1 MVPLHRD
8 VAPLLYFF
16 GALPFGQPCRNVY
29 FCKIKHGFM
38 TTRQRLFLLSV
49 LLAFAGVPSA
59 KGQQATSFDSLYSCF
74 SHLSRYN
81 VAYTREQ
88 VFVHLDNNAYFTGDD
103 IWYSAYVV
111 YGSNLRPTGMSRV
124 LYVELLNESGNVVQR
139 HRLRVQDGR
148 ADGNFKLDET
158 CHSGYYEIR
167 AYTRPMLNWDEA
179 GVFSRVVPVFVRPE
193 QEGAPR
199 QLELRSNVSSHRN
212 RPADAVSLPHGAV
225 ETGGLQVGFYPEG
238 GQLVDGQPLHAAFKV
253 TDGQGVSQRA
263 TLRLFS
269 ADGREVGRAAT
280 RYMGMGHIDAQAQPD
295 WSRVRAEL
303 TDEQGHTVSVSLPE
317 AHREGAAICFNA
329 QAADD
334 SLRFE
339 ISATPS
345 LRRQLLGV
353 SITCRGEAH
362 YLDTLRMGAAQK
374 MLTLPADYAGQGV
387 NELTLFTPDGR
398 ILAERLFWHEPDSLA
413 RVDVRQNRAH
423 YGACSPV
430 VLKVSVPRY
439 EDYGSNVRFSM
450 AVREAG
456 SDIVRRAPG
465 IREQLLL
472 SSSVRGYVE
481 RPEYYFE
488 SADSAHR
495 AALDLLLQVQGWRSH
510 NWQQMAGLEPM
521 RVRHPVE
528 EGMLIDGTIYDGSS
542 RRRTCPDYSLS
553 VRIVLPG
560 SNQLKGETRTDSL
573 GNFSFMAP
581 SFYGPAMGVFSAR
594 NARDKRKYC
603 IISLHRNL
611 APQPRAYWK
620 QELRLVPPQLDYTA
634 ARLTETPLFSWQD
647 TIRTDIQLREVT
659 VSEKGY
665 DDYYGGRYT
674 WMGGE
679 EYGKKYSET
688 YYNVA
693 DEVEQYMDQG
703 FDVPGTYEWLAEKD
717 RRFTLDVT
725 PEGGERLRFMGKQVI
740 TVVDNGA
747 GKLLSVDRLDDLRSM
762 MVCTDAAEISRR
774 APVGQSH
781 RIGCVLFLYTD
792 PAMNI
797 FDHRKGERIT
807 RLEGYRAPVEFYS
820 PNYRKTE
827 MPTTTDFRRTLYWNP
842 DVELDSRGEA
852 TLTFYSNSQPTQR
865 LAVSVQGFTAD
876 GHLIELER

>member
-1 MVPLHRD
+1 MNTK
-8 VAPLLYFF
+8 
-16 GALPFGQPCRNVY
+16 QC
-29 FCKIKHGFM
+29 I
-38 TTRQRLFLLSV
+38 FLLFA
-49 LLAFAGVPSA
+49 LLASVGVPA
-59 KGQQATSFDSLYSCF
+59 ARGQNHTSFDSLYSCF

-111 YGSNLRPTGMSRV
+111 YGSNLRPTEMSRV

-167 AYTRPMLNWDEA
+167 AYTRPMLNWGAD

-193 QEGAPR
+193 QEGTSR
-199 QLELRSNVSSHRN
+199 RLELRSNASSFRS
-212 RPADAVSLPHGAV
+212 RPADSVSLPHGAV
-225 ETGGLQVGFYPEG
+225 DAGGLQVGFYPEG
-238 GQLVDGQPLHAAFKV
+238 GQLVDGLPLHAAFKV
-253 TDGQGVSQRA
+253 TDSQGVSQHA

-269 ADGREVGRAAT
+269 ADGQEVARAVT
-280 RYMGMGHIDAQAQPD
+280 LYMGMGHVDAAAQSN
-295 WSRVRAEL
+295 WSQVRAEL
-303 TDEQGHTVSVSLPE
+303 TDEQGRSVSVGLPE
-317 AHREGAAICFNA
+317 SHREGAVIRYSPLS
-329 QAADD
+329 ADD

-339 ISATPS
+339 ISATPA

-362 YLDTLRMGAAQK
+362 YLDTLRMGAD
-374 MLTLPADYAGQGV
+374 MERLTLPADYAGRGV
-387 NELTLFTPDGR
+387 NELTIFTPDGR
-398 ILAERLFWHEPDSLA
+398 ILAERLFWREPDSLA
-413 RVDVRQNRAH
+413 RVDIRQNRAR
-423 YGACSPV
+423 YAACSPV

-456 SDIVRRAPG
+456 AEIVRRAPG

-495 AALDLLLQVQGWRSH
+495 SALDLLLQVQGWRSH

-521 RVRHPVE
+521 HIKYPVE

-573 GNFSFMAP
+573 GNFSFMSP

-594 NARDKRKYC
+594 NPRGKRKYC

-620 QELRLVPPQLDYTA
+620 QELRLVPPQFDFSA
-634 ARLTETPLFSWQD
+634 SRVAETPLFSWQD
-647 TIRTDIQLREVT
+647 TIRTDIQLHEVT

-679 EYGKKYSET
+679 EYGKRYSET

-703 FDVPGTYEWLAEKD
+703 YDVPGTYEWLVEKD
-717 RRFTLDVT
+717 KRFSLDVN
-725 PEGGERLRFMGKQVI
+725 EQGNSLLRFMGKEVI

-747 GKLLSVDRLDDLRSM
+747 GKLLSVDQLDDLRSV
-762 MVCTDAAEISRR
+762 MVCTDEAEISRH
-774 APVGQSH
+774 APVGQSYKV
-781 RIGCVLFLYTD
+781 GCVLFLYTD

-827 MPTTTDFRRTLYWNP
+827 MPTTADFRRTLYWNP

-852 TLTFYSNSQPTQR
+852 TLTFYSNSQPAQK

>member
-1 MVPLHRD
+1 M
-8 VAPLLYFF
+8 
-16 GALPFGQPCRNVY
+16 
-29 FCKIKHGFM
+29 M
-38 TTRQRLFLLSV
+38 TKPRLFLLLA
-49 LLAFAGVPSA
+49 LLGAIGAPA
-59 KGQQATSFDSLYSCF
+59 ARGQNHTPFDSLYSYF
-74 SHLSRYN
+74 NHLSRYN

-103 IWYSAYVV
+103 IWYTAYVV
-111 YGSNLRPTGMSRV
+111 YGSNLRPTDMSRV

-167 AYTRPMLNWDEA
+167 AYTRPMLNWGAD

-193 QEGAPR
+193 QEGAPSK
-199 QLELRSNVSSHRN
+199 LELRSNSSTFRD
-212 RPADAVSLPHGAV
+212 RPAEAVSLPRGA
-225 ETGGLQVGFYPEG
+225 EAAGGLEWGFYPEG
-238 GQLVDGQPLHAAFKV
+238 GQLIDGLPLHGAFKV
-253 TDGQGVSQRA
+253 TDGQGVPQRA
-263 TLRLFS
+263 TLRLLA
-269 ADGREVGRAAT
+269 ADGRELARAAT
-280 RYMGMGHIDAQAQPD
+280 QYGGMGHLDAPAQTD

-303 TDEQGHTVSVSLPE
+303 TDEQGRTVSVSLPK
-317 AHREGAAICFNA
+317 AHAVGAGVSFSPL
-329 QAADD
+329 AADD
-334 SLRFE
+334 SLRFDF
-339 ISATPS
+339 SVSPA

-362 YLDTLRMGAAQK
+362 YLDTLRLASGSQR
-374 MLTLPADYAGQGV
+374 LTLPADYAGQGV

-398 ILAERLFWHEPDSLA
+398 ILAERLFWREPDSLA
-413 RVDVRQNRAH
+413 QVDVRQNRARYH
-423 YGACSPV
+423 ACSPV

-439 EDYGSNVRFSM
+439 ADYGNNVRFSM

-456 SDIVRRAPG
+456 GEIVRRAPG

-488 SADSAHR
+488 SADSAHLT
-495 AALDLLLQVQGWRSH
+495 ALDLLLQVQGWRSH

-521 RVRHPVE
+521 DIKYPVE

-542 RRRTCPDYSLS
+542 RRRTCPNYSLS

-573 GNFSFMAP
+573 GNFSFLAP

-634 ARLTETPLFSWQD
+634 ARTAETPLFDWQD

-659 VSEKGY
+659 VKEKGY

-688 YYNVA
+688 FYNAA
-693 DEVEQYMDQG
+693 DEVERYMDEG
-703 FDVPGTYEWLAEKD
+703 YDVPGTYEWLAEKD
-717 RRFTLDVT
+717 KRFTLDVT
-725 PEGGERLRFMGKQVI
+725 PDGGERLRFMGKEVI

-747 GKLLSVDRLDDLRSM
+747 GKLLSVNQLDDLRSI

-774 APVGQSH
+774 APVGQSYK
-781 RIGCVLFLYTD
+781 IGCVLFLYTD

-820 PNYRKTE
+820 PNYRKNE
-827 MPTTTDFRRTLYWNP
+827 MPTDTDFRRTLYWNP

-852 TLTFYSNSQPTQR
+852 TLTFYSNSRPSQR